1 MKRNKPTKKITLG
14 NNIAKSLAKVGA
26 IKTVTLIRNKK
37 LIPKAWLK

>member
-26 IKTVTLIRNKK
+26 IKKVTLIRNKK
-37 LIPKAWLK
+37 LIPKAWLN